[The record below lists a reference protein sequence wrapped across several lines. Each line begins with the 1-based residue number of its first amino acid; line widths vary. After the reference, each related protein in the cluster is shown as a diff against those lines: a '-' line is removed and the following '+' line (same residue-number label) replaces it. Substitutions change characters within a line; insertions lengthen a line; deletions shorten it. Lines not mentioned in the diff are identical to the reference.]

1 MQKMY
6 MISLLL
12 PTLLIVL
19 GGRMEC
25 GIRAISMVQ
34 EPHASKWQNA
44 KQFSADVIRV
54 FSEDIG
60 MYAYHKIIVADARD
74 GMEYPMITLDG
85 GKDPG
90 YRGLL
95 AHEIGHQWFYG
106 MVGSNETYRAALDEG
121 FTQFLTAWALNK
133 IDGEFLV
140 TEPSVSLTIKII
152 SKNVL
157 KTVDSRVY
165 YAYIQNATKFNDPQ
179 LNTHS
184 DDFSS
189 ALGHGGGYRHVY
201 YKTAA
206 MLYNLEYVLG
216 EELFLKAM
224 QHYFHK
230 KWKMAHPYFDDFR
243 EAIVEYTKVD
253 LNWFFDQWMET
264 TKTIDYGIKNIEAK
278 GGNNYAI
285 TFEKKRR
292 HANAYRFQCLC

>member
-1 MQKMY
+1 
-6 MISLLL
+6 
-12 PTLLIVL
+12 
-19 GGRMEC
+19 MEWYTC
-25 GIRAISMVQ
+25 DFNGL
-34 EPHASKWQNA
+34 EPHVSKWQNA
-44 KQFSADVIRV
+44 AQFSADVIRV

-60 MYAYHKIIVADARD
+60 KYAYHKIIVADARD

-85 GKDPG
+85 GSDPG

-95 AHEIGHQWFYG
+95 AHEIGHQWFYA

-121 FTQFLTAWALNK
+121 FTQFLTSWALNK

-140 TEPSVSLTIKII
+140 TEQ
-152 SKNVL
+152 SKSAYKN
-157 KTVDSRVY
+157 KFKRPIRAIDSRVY
-165 YAYIQNATKFNDPQ
+165 YAYIRDATKFNDPQ

-224 QHYFHK
+224 QHYFK
-230 KWKMAHPYFDDFR
+230 SGKWHTLILM
-243 EAIVEYTKVD
+243 I
-253 LNWFFDQWMET
+253 L
-264 TKTIDYGIKNIEAK
+264 
-278 GGNNYAI
+278 
-285 TFEKKRR
+285 EKQLLSIQK
-292 HANAYRFQCLC
+292 